1 MYVKVVEAAEEFV
14 ALQEAAA
21 LKIDWNS
28 TAVNRAW
35 LKLQQAV
42 EEHKQE
48 GGETIQHGNISTT

>member
-14 ALQEAAA
+14 ATQQAEAA
-21 LKIDWNS
+21 KINWNS

-42 EEHKQE
+42 EEHKEE
-48 GGETIQHGNISTT
+48 GGENHNDYSTI